1 MNSTTDN
8 STLEYQIIGRL
19 LTFPQ
24 EMQEALDIGLKK
36 INFSDK
42 DLGKLYEE
50 MADIFLE
57 KGSFDIAE
65 LNWEIDSLL
74 DMIDNHEI
82 VVISTAVQKLISI
95 SKENFLTKETEKILM
110 SSENLDKKLEKI
122 LKVIEKVENSG
133 DSKNREYDI
142 KDLINEWYQEL
153 GKKENIINFPFSE
166 INEIFNLEKGSLV
179 TVGARPSMGK
189 TAFGLNVAYRVAKEK
204 PALYINLEMSRKQII
219 NRLAAINSGVEYR
232 KVERKTGSDEEITRI
247 NMAMSY
253 LNDMNLK
260 ILDIEN
266 PDFKRIVNQIRRLH
280 QRKKFDVIVIDY
292 LTLMQSYGHQNK
304 NLEVEYMSNR
314 LKLLAK
320 ELDTCII
327 ILAQLNRGVEARTD
341 KRPIL
346 SDLRDSGG
354 IEQASNVVA
363 FLHREDYYDKEKK
376 NIVNSEVEFIV
387 RKNRSGELG
396 TVHLGFHLPT
406 QRMVEKRRG

>member
-1 MNSTTDN
+1 MSTTKDN
-8 STLEYQIIGRL
+8 ATLEYQIIGRL
-19 LTFPQ
+19 LTFPG

-36 INFSDK
+36 EHFSDR
-42 DLGKLYEE
+42 DIGKLYEK
-50 MADIFLE
+50 MADKFLE

-65 LNWEIDSLL
+65 LNWEIEELL
-74 DMIDNHEI
+74 DMIDNQEI
-82 VVISTAVQKLISI
+82 VVISTAIQKLINI
-95 SKENFLTKETEKILM
+95 SKEDFFSRETEKILM
-110 SSENLDKKLEKI
+110 SSKSFDEKIEKI
-122 LKVIEKVENSG
+122 LKAIEKVENVE
-133 DSKNREYDI
+133 DSKNREYEI

-153 GKKENIINFPFSE
+153 GKEENIIEFPYSG
-166 INEIFNLEKGSLV
+166 INEFFNLEKGSLV
-179 TVGARPSMGK
+179 TVGARPAMGK
-189 TAFGLNVAYRVAKEK
+189 SSFGLNVVYRAAKEGA
-204 PALYINLEMSRKQII
+204 ALYINLEMSKKQII

-232 KVERKTGSDEEITRI
+232 KIERKTGNDEEITRI

-253 LNDMNLK
+253 LNDLNLT

-266 PDFKRIVNQIRRLH
+266 NDFKRIIHQIRRLH

-292 LTLMQSYGHQNK
+292 LTLMRDYEYQNK

-327 ILAQLNRGVEARTD
+327 ILAQLNRAVEARTD
-341 KRPIL
+341 KRPML

-363 FLHREDYYDKEKK
+363 FLHREDYYDKEKR
-376 NIVNSEVEFIV
+376 NIVNSEVEFLI

-396 TVHLGFHLPT
+396 AVHLGFHLPT
-406 QRMVEKRRG
+406 QRMAEKRRG

>member
-1 MNSTTDN
+1 
-8 STLEYQIIGRL
+8 
-19 LTFPQ
+19 
-24 EMQEALDIGLKK
+24 
-36 INFSDK
+36 
-42 DLGKLYEE
+42 
-50 MADIFLE
+50 
-57 KGSFDIAE
+57 
-65 LNWEIDSLL
+65 
-74 DMIDNHEI
+74 
-82 VVISTAVQKLISI
+82 
-95 SKENFLTKETEKILM
+95 
-110 SSENLDKKLEKI
+110 
-122 LKVIEKVENSG
+122 
-133 DSKNREYDI
+133 
-142 KDLINEWYQEL
+142 
-153 GKKENIINFPFSE
+153 
-166 INEIFNLEKGSLV
+166 
-179 TVGARPSMGK
+179 
-189 TAFGLNVAYRVAKEK
+189 
-204 PALYINLEMSRKQII
+204 MSRKQII

-253 LNDMNLK
+253 LNNMNLK

>member
-1 MNSTTDN
+1 
-8 STLEYQIIGRL
+8 
-19 LTFPQ
+19 
-24 EMQEALDIGLKK
+24 
-36 INFSDK
+36 
-42 DLGKLYEE
+42 
-50 MADIFLE
+50 
-57 KGSFDIAE
+57 
-65 LNWEIDSLL
+65 
-74 DMIDNHEI
+74 
-82 VVISTAVQKLISI
+82 
-95 SKENFLTKETEKILM
+95 
-110 SSENLDKKLEKI
+110 
-122 LKVIEKVENSG
+122 
-133 DSKNREYDI
+133 
-142 KDLINEWYQEL
+142 
-153 GKKENIINFPFSE
+153 
-166 INEIFNLEKGSLV
+166 
-179 TVGARPSMGK
+179 
-189 TAFGLNVAYRVAKEK
+189 
-204 PALYINLEMSRKQII
+204 
-219 NRLAAINSGVEYR
+219 
-232 KVERKTGSDEEITRI
+232 
-247 NMAMSY
+247 MAMSY

-406 QRMVEKRRG
+406 QRMAEKRRG